1 MNKNAERYYQSALSL
16 FLKAIPVAE
25 IDGFEFYI
33 GKKRFFNRGVI
44 NCFNDHCSVSIAR
57 DKFASNK
64 LLERAGL
71 PVPKA
76 TVISRQYFEEG
87 NLEEVIFDLTF
98 PLVIKPTIDG
108 RRGRAVLCNI
118 QTIEELRAH
127 LTAYFLNDQYISIE
141 EFHGNLNS
149 YRVLIL
155 GKKLLGVVERFPAHV
170 VGDGTHNLQ
179 ELIDLKNIQR
189 QELSDILEPIMIDD
203 ELHIRLNELGIT
215 LDYIPA
221 KDESITLCYVC
232 NSSRGGTYKPLGQ
245 EICKENIKL
254 LVKAA
259 KVLNLNLV
267 GFDVQ
272 CKDINL
278 PIESTV
284 GVIIEANANPSVRIH
299 EQASNGTPHNVTKT
313 ILRSLVYRHPFSY
326 LYGLYQNK
334 RTPFYIRGLMFTLII
349 VWILPWLMYWFLK

>member
-1 MNKNAERYYQSALSL
+1 MNKNAEHYYRSAINL
-16 FLKAIPVAE
+16 FLKAVPVAE

-33 GKKRFFNRGVI
+33 GKKKYFNRGVI

-64 LLERAGL
+64 ILERAGL

-76 TVISRQYFEEG
+76 TFISRQYFEEG
-87 NLEEVIFDLTF
+87 SLEELIFGLTF
-98 PLVIKPTIDG
+98 PLVIKPTLDG

-118 QTIEELRAH
+118 QTMEQLRTYLA
-127 LTAYFLNDQYISIE
+127 AYFLHDDYISIE
-141 EFHGNLNS
+141 EFHGNLKS
-149 YRVLIL
+149 YRILIL
-155 GKKLLGVVERFPAHV
+155 GNKLLGVVERFPAHV

-179 ELIDLKNIQR
+179 ELIDLKNQER
-189 QELSDILEPIMIDD
+189 QQLSDILEPIMFDD
-203 ELHIRLNELGIT
+203 ELYIRLNELGIT

-221 KDESITLCYVC
+221 KNESITLCYVC

-245 EICKENIKL
+245 TICKENIKL
-254 LVKAA
+254 LIKAA
-259 KVLNLNLV
+259 KALKLNLV

-299 EQASNGTPHNVTKT
+299 EQATNGTPHNVTKA
-313 ILRSLVYRHPFSY
+313 ILRSLIYRHPFSY
-326 LYGLYQNK
+326 LYGLYKNK
-334 RTPFYIRGLMFTLII
+334 CTSFYIRSMMFTLIL
-349 VWILPWLMYWFLK
+349 VLGTALAYLLAP